1 MERSFRNHVVI
12 LLLVVLSFVFSG
24 IASALDCPECKEVA
38 KGNIPKAH
46 LVKALK
52 TLPSG
57 IRIWDNE
64 EAIDALKDSN
74 AKILWVDTRPKSF
87 LKVGTLQPAVNLVC
101 DLKGMPITGPDAA
114 IAITKDRLIK
124 EMKTIDSN
132 IQNVTVSFFCQGPEC
147 HRSYNAALRCVTDYG
162 LSPSKVIW
170 FRDGYPN
177 LEKFILENPKLK
189 KKINRYL
196 RGDITNQ

>member
-1 MERSFRNHVVI
+1 MERLFRNQVVI
-12 LLLVVLSFVFSG
+12 LLLVISSFVFSG

-46 LVKALK
+46 LAKTLKA
-52 TLPSG
+52 LPSG

-64 EAIDALKDSN
+64 EAINALKDSN
-74 AKILWVDTRPKSF
+74 TKILWVDTRPMSF
-87 LKVGTLQPAVNLVC
+87 MKVGTLKSAVNLVC
-101 DLKGMPITGPDAA
+101 DLKGIPITGPDAA
-114 IAITKDRLIK
+114 NAITKDRLIK
-124 EMKTIDSN
+124 EMKVIDPN
-132 IQNVTVSFFCQGPEC
+132 IQNVTVAFFCQGPEC

-177 LEKFILENPKLK
+177 LEKYILENPKLK

-196 RGDITNQ
+196 RGDVTNQ